1 LGEWVLFSS
10 QPTLKAAFAGIPIR
24 FFWLRCYLRSDTALP
39 WAAIIKVIF
48 FAGCSILCLMG
59 AASAEASRD
68 SGGPQFS
75 GHPGRHHTSIEFAK
89 VRQAATSARNRVRSA
104 TATAKDKRAA
114 SAARA
119 SRGQQAISSERA
131 EQIQSA
137 RIREHRLDGEAS
149 GVWDQRTKDAM
160 IRYQAENGWQTKITP
175 DSRAL
180 IKLGLGPRHE
190 GLLNPDSAAL
200 ASPHELGAE
209 REIPGER

>member
-10 QPTLKAAFAGIPIR
+10 QPTLKAAFAGILIR
-24 FFWLRCYLRSDTALP
+24 FFGLRFYLRSDTAFP
-39 WAAIIKVIF
+39 WAALIKVIF
-48 FAGCSILCLMG
+48 LALCSILCLVG
-59 AASAEASRD
+59 AAPAEASRE

-75 GHPGRHHTSIEFAK
+75 GHPGRRHTSIEFAK
-89 VRQAATSARNRVRSA
+89 VRQAATSAKKRVRSV
-104 TATAKDKRAA
+104 TAKGKRAA

-137 RIREHRLDGEAS
+137 LIREHRLDGEAS
-149 GVWDQRTKDAM
+149 GVWDQNTKDAM

-209 REIPGER
+209 REVPGGR